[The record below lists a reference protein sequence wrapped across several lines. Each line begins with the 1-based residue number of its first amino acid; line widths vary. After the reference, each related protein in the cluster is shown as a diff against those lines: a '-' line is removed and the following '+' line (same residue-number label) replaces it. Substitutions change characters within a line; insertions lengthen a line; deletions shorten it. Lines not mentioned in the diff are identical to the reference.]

1 MARRDFQSIAEL
13 EGWLEAS
20 GIDLSAWGQG
30 EAKQT
35 ADLWAEYV
43 SGESWFQDKPPLRVV
58 EVVQVII
65 RRGDAVLIE
74 VAQELR
80 DGRWRFRLRPPAE
93 KLKQG
98 EDPRAAAVRGLCEEL
113 GIAASEVYLEGGE
126 TTTEEIV
133 VSTSYPGL
141 PTHYTFYTFEATIGA
156 LPDEDFY
163 RENIPGDP
171 IRRHLWGWRLPEPDP
186 DPHPATS

>member
-13 EGWLEAS
+13 EAWLEER
-20 GIDLSAWGQG
+20 GVDLAAWGQG

-35 ADLWAEYV
+35 ADLWSEYA
-43 SGESWFQDKPPLRVV
+43 SGEAWFQDDPLLRVV

-65 RRGDAVLIE
+65 RRADAILIE
-74 VAQELR
+74 VAQELN
-80 DGRWRFRLRPPAE
+80 DGRRRFRLRPPAE

-98 EDPRAAAVRGLCEEL
+98 EDPRAAAVRCLREEL
-113 GIAASEVYLEGGE
+113 GLAESEVFLKGGE
-126 TTTEEIV
+126 STVEELAI
-133 VSTSYPGL
+133 STSYPGL
-141 PTHYTFYTFEATIGA
+141 PTHYTFYTFEAAISA

-171 IRRHLWGWRLPEPDP
+171 IRRHLWGWRLSEEKIERLGD
-186 DPHPATS
+186 SR